1 MRFNDFIHFIK
12 QIFFPSRKKVDR
24 PDDSDEQSSRI
35 GEWMEWVE
43 KKLRRGESVG
53 TAISLLLHG
62 IVLLILSW
70 LFLPIPKQWEGIE
83 LLSRWDAP
91 KIESLDLNLGSG
103 GEDDPQPNPDPPP
116 GPLKPEPKTNQN
128 QDSTDVENDAK
139 PDEPKDE
146 NRLLDLDVAGP
157 QQTVGGEKGA
167 EGGLV
172 EGGGYEGRNKTGR
185 GRLIGIGDDPG
196 GRGENAVEKA
206 LAWIAAHQITSGTR
220 KGSWSFHFDESC
232 NRCSH
237 GGTHGSRVAATAL
250 ALLPFLGAG
259 YTDEGNLADNPYK
272 HVVGNG
278 LRALMDRAVPGERGY
293 SFDLHSEQMYSHGIA
308 TIALCEAY
316 AMTRR
321 KPKELRDKAQGALQF
336 IEEAQNRKDGG
347 WRYLPNQPGDLSVTA
362 WQIMALKSGKLAEL
376 NVSQATIYGAIEF
389 LDDIQTDGG
398 RRYNYLLREPYRGIG
413 EDSTKTCDA
422 TGLLLRMYLG
432 WKPGDRMLDDG
443 IEMVALP
450 GPLKKEGKECNLY
463 FAYYATLAMH
473 HYDSSNWRRWNGEIR
488 EFLVQTQGEHGYEA
502 GSWYFPDHYCDK
514 GGRLL
519 NTVLATLILE
529 TPYRIMPLFR
539 KDDPN

>member
-24 PDDSDEQSSRI
+24 PDDSDDESGRL
-35 GEWMEWVE
+35 GKMMEWVG

-53 TAISLLLHG
+53 TTISLLLHG

-70 LFLPIPKQWEGIE
+70 LFLPIPKQWDGIE
-83 LLSRWDAP
+83 ILSRWDAP
-91 KIESLDLNLGSG
+91 KIEAELKLGSG
-103 GEDDPQPNPDPPP
+103 GNDDPQPDPDTPP
-116 GPLKPEPKTNQN
+116 GPPDPDPTPTQN
-128 QDSTDVENDAK
+128 QDSTQVENESKQDD
-139 PDEPKDE
+139 PEGE
-146 NRLLDLDVAGP
+146 LVLDIPGP
-157 QQTVGGEKGA
+157 RQADGGKKSP

-172 EGGGYEGRNKTGR
+172 AGGGYEGRNKGSR
-185 GRLIGIGDDPG
+185 GRTIGFGDDPG
-196 GRGENAVEKA
+196 GRGEDAVEKA
-206 LAWIAAHQITSGTR
+206 LAWLAAHQITSGTR
-220 KGSWSFHFDESC
+220 KGTWSFHFDETC
-232 NRCSH
+232 NRCSQS
-237 GGTHGSRVAATAL
+237 GTHGSRVAATAL

-272 HVVGNG
+272 HVVENG

-308 TIALCEAY
+308 TITLCEAY

-376 NVSQATIYGAIEF
+376 NVSQATIYDAIRF

-443 IEMVALP
+443 IEMVARP
-450 GPLKKEGKECNLY
+450 GPLKNEGKECNLY

-473 HYDSSNWRRWNGEIR
+473 HYDSSSWRRWNGEIR
-488 EFLVQTQGEHGYEA
+488 EFLVRTQNEHGCEA

-519 NTVLATLILE
+519 NTVLATLVLE

-539 KDDPN
+539 NNGTSPPE